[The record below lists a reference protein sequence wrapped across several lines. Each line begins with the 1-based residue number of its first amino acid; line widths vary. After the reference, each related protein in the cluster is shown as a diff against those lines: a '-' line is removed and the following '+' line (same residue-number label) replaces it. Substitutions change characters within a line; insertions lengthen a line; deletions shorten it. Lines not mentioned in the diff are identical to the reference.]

1 MEQEKFRKKITFWLR
16 FSGWFCLLPASMWLF
31 VYRMVGAKDLVI
43 ICLLELATIVIFAVF
58 VLTTAESEM
67 WHKPEKI
74 LILMVFSFLFMPFI
88 ILIPLYFAYSASR
101 KLEKL

>member
-31 VYRMVGAKDLVI
+31 AYRMVGAKDLATF
-43 ICLLELATIVIFAVF
+43 CLLEIATIVIFAVF
-58 VLTTAESEM
+58 VLTTAECEM
-67 WHKPEKI
+67 WYKPEKI

-88 ILIPLYFAYSASR
+88 VLIPLYFAYSASR